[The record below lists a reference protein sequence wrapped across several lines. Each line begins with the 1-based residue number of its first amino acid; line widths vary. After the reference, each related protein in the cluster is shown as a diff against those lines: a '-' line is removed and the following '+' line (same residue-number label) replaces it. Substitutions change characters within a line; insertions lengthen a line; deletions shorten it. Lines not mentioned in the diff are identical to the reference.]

1 MMWKRFFSAVLLC
14 AAASWLHAQAA
25 PQTTVT
31 LISENSA
38 AAPGSQVS
46 VGIQFQLEPGW
57 HIYWMNPGDAGQAPS
72 VQWALPAGWTAS
84 ALDWPAPFR
93 LTNAAG
99 VDYGYEGQV
108 TLLTKLK
115 VPATAKP
122 GPANLRADVKWLV
135 CKEQCIP
142 QKTQAQLNLNVAAKS
157 AVDLDAKSQFTAVR
171 SKLPKALPA
180 DWKANVL
187 SNPRQL
193 LLNFMPG
200 AKVEQAVFFPAE
212 PQVIENAAQQKLSST
227 SVRAQLALDRVKGVK
242 KPAALKGVM
251 VLNGAEAYNVNL
263 PIK

>member
-1 MMWKRFFSAVLLC
+1 MMWKRFFSVVLLV
-14 AAASWLHAQAA
+14 AIASLMHAQSA

-38 AAPGSQVS
+38 AAPGSPVA
-46 VGIQFQLEPGW
+46 VAIQFQIEPGW

-72 VQWALPAGWTAS
+72 VQWTLPSGWSAS
-84 ALDWPAPFR
+84 ALEWPAPFR

-122 GPANLRADVKWLV
+122 GPANLHADVKWLV

-157 AVDLDAKSQFTAVR
+157 AMDPDAKPQFTAAR
-171 SKLPKALPA
+171 SKLPKSIPA
-180 DWKANVL
+180 EWKANVL

-212 PQVIENAAQQKLSST
+212 PQVIDNASEQKLSAT
-227 SVRAQLALDRVKGVK
+227 SMRAQIALDRFKGVK
-242 KPAALKGVM
+242 KPAALKGVL

>member
-1 MMWKRFFSAVLLC
+1 MRMRIPLL
-14 AAASWLHAQAA
+14 ASLLLAGALCLNAQG

-46 VGIQFQLEPGW
+46 VAIHFQLEPGW
-57 HIYWMNPGDAGQAPS
+57 HIYWVNPGDAGQPPS
-72 VQWALPAGWTAS
+72 VQWTLPAGWTAG
-84 ALDWPAPFR
+84 ALEWPAPFR

-99 VDYGYEGQV
+99 VDYGYEGDA

-115 VPATAKP
+115 VPATAKS
-122 GPANLRADVKWLV
+122 GPANLHADVKWLV

-142 QKTQAQLNLNVAAKS
+142 QKAQAQLNVNVAAKS
-157 AVDLDAKSQFTAVR
+157 APDPEAKAQFTSAR
-171 SKLPKALPA
+171 SRMPKAIPA
-180 DWKANVL
+180 EWKANVL
-187 SNPRQL
+187 SNPRQF

-212 PQVIENAAQQKLSST
+212 PQVIDNAAAQKLSST
-227 SVRAQLALDRVKGVK
+227 SMRAQLALDKVAGAKR
-242 KPAALKGVM
+242 PAALKGVL
-251 VLNGAEAYNVNL
+251 VLNGADAYNVNL